1 MYLSLSKQIGI
12 VILLLAVASCSM
24 TGGQRSSEN
33 DWSKVPEVYIKALT
47 AAKGDDKEATIKFL
61 KQTISVAP
69 TFSPAYTNLG
79 LQELRAGQL
88 ELATENF
95 KKSIELTE
103 HNPVS
108 YHYLGVIAR
117 MQGEFEQALGMYRKA
132 IEQEPRYPAVYL
144 NAGILLDLYMY
155 DLPAALDYYQRYQDL
170 SRTSDDVVSKWI
182 IDLERRISQGDV
194 L

>member
-1 MYLSLSKQIGI
+1 MCLSLSKQIGI
-12 VILLLAVASCSM
+12 IILVLAVASCSM
-24 TGGQRSSEN
+24 TGGQRSSKN

-47 AAKGDDKEATIKFL
+47 AAKSDDREATVKLL
-61 KQTISVAP
+61 KQTISIAP
-69 TFSPAYTNLG
+69 AFSPAYTNLG

-88 ELATENF
+88 ELATANF

-117 MQGEFEQALGMYRKA
+117 MQGEFDQALYMYRKA

-155 DLPAALDYYQRYQDL
+155 DFPAALDYYQHYQKL
-170 SRTSDDVVSKWI
+170 SDARDTDVSKWI
-182 IDLERRISQGDV
+182 IDLKRRISKGDV
-194 L
+194 

>member
-12 VILLLAVASCSM
+12 IVLLLAVTSCSM

-33 DWSKVPEVYIKALT
+33 DWSKVPEVYIDALT
-47 AAKGDDKEATIKFL
+47 AAKSDDNEAAVKLL
-61 KQTISVAP
+61 KQTISIAP

-88 ELATENF
+88 ELAAENF

-117 MQGEFEQALGMYRKA
+117 MQGEFDQALDMYRKA

-155 DLPAALDYYQRYQDL
+155 DFPAALEYYQRYQEL
-170 SRTSDDVVSKWI
+170 SGARDGDVSKWI
-182 IDLERRISQGDV
+182 IDLKRRISKGDV
-194 L
+194 

>member
-12 VILLLAVASCSM
+12 IVLVLAVASCSM

-33 DWSKVPEVYIKALT
+33 DWSKVPEVYIQALT
-47 AAKGDDKEATIKFL
+47 AAKNDDKEATVKL
-61 KQTISVAP
+61 LRQTISVAP

-88 ELATENF
+88 ESATANF
-95 KKSIELTE
+95 KKSIELTA

-117 MQGEFEQALGMYRKA
+117 MRGEFDQALDMYRKS

-155 DLPAALDYYQRYQDL
+155 DFPAALDYYQRYQKL
-170 SRTSDDVVSKWI
+170 SGARDGEVSKWI
-182 IDLERRISQGDV
+182 IDLERRISKGDV
-194 L
+194 

>member
-12 VILLLAVASCSM
+12 IALVLASASCSM

-33 DWSKVPEVYIKALT
+33 DWSKVPEVYIQALT
-47 AAKGDDKEATIKFL
+47 AAKSDDKEATVRL
-61 KQTISVAP
+61 LEQTISVAP
-69 TFSPAYTNLG
+69 AFSPAYTNLG

-88 ELATENF
+88 ESATANF
-95 KKSIELTE
+95 KKSIELTD

-117 MQGEFEQALGMYRKA
+117 MQGEFDQALDMYRKA
-132 IEQEPRYPAVYL
+132 IDQEPRYPAVYL

-155 DLPAALDYYQRYQDL
+155 DLPAALEYYQRYQEL
-170 SRTSDDVVSKWI
+170 SGARGGDVSKWI
-182 IDLERRISQGDV
+182 IDLKRRISKGDV
-194 L
+194 

>member
-1 MYLSLSKQIGI
+1 MYLSLSKQIRI
-12 VILLLAVASCSM
+12 IALLLAVTSCSM
-24 TGGQRSSEN
+24 TGLQRSSEN
-33 DWSKVPEVYIKALT
+33 DWSKVPEVYIDALT
-47 AAKGDDKEATIKFL
+47 AAKSDDNEAAVKLFQ
-61 KQTISVAP
+61 QTISIAP

-88 ELATENF
+88 ESAAVNF

-117 MQGEFEQALGMYRKA
+117 MEGEFDQALDMYRKA

-155 DLPAALDYYQRYQDL
+155 DFPAALDYYQRYQEL
-170 SRTSDDVVSKWI
+170 SGARDGDVSKWI
-182 IDLERRISQGDV
+182 IDLKRRISKGDV
-194 L
+194 

>member
-12 VILLLAVASCSM
+12 IVLLLAVTSCSM

-33 DWSKVPEVYIKALT
+33 DWSKVPEVYIDALT
-47 AAKGDDKEATIKFL
+47 AAKSDDNEAAVKLL
-61 KQTISVAP
+61 KQTISIAP

-88 ELATENF
+88 ELAAVNF

-117 MQGEFEQALGMYRKA
+117 MQGEFDQALDMYRKA

-144 NAGILLDLYMY
+144 NTGILLDLYMY
-155 DLPAALDYYQRYQDL
+155 DFPAALEYYQRYQEL
-170 SRTSDDVVSKWI
+170 SGARDGDVSKWI
-182 IDLERRISQGDV
+182 IDLKRRISKGDV
-194 L
+194 

>member
-1 MYLSLSKQIGI
+1 
-12 VILLLAVASCSM
+12 M

-47 AAKGDDKEATIKFL
+47 AAKSDDKEAAVRLL

-88 ELATENF
+88 ESATANF
-95 KKSIELTE
+95 KKSIELTD

-117 MQGEFEQALGMYRKA
+117 MQGEFDQALDMYRKA
-132 IEQEPRYPAVYL
+132 IDQEPRYPAVYL

-155 DLPAALDYYQRYQDL
+155 DLPAALEYYQRYQEL
-170 SRTSDDVVSKWI
+170 SGARDGDVSKWI
-182 IDLERRISQGDV
+182 IDLKRRISKGDV
-194 L
+194 

>member
-1 MYLSLSKQIGI
+1 MYLSLSKQIGTI
-12 VILLLAVASCSM
+12 VLVFAVVSCSM
-24 TGGQRSSEN
+24 TGGQRSPEN
-33 DWSKVPEVYIKALT
+33 DWSKVPEVYIQALT
-47 AAKGDDKEATIKFL
+47 AAKNDDNESAVELL
-61 KQTISVAP
+61 KQTINVAP

-88 ELATENF
+88 KLATANF
-95 KKSIELTE
+95 KKSIEITE

-117 MQGEFEQALGMYRKA
+117 MQGEFDRALDMYRKS

-155 DLPAALDYYQRYQDL
+155 DFPAALDYYQRYQEL
-170 SRTSDDVVSKWI
+170 SGAREGDVSKWI
-182 IDLERRISQGDV
+182 IDLKRRISQGDV
-194 L
+194 

>member
-12 VILLLAVASCSM
+12 IVLVLAVTSCSM
-24 TGGQRSSEN
+24 MGGQRSSEN

-47 AAKGDDKEATIKFL
+47 AAKSDDKETAVKLL

-69 TFSPAYTNLG
+69 AFSPAYTNLG
-79 LQELRAGQL
+79 LQELQAGQL
-88 ELATENF
+88 ESATANF
-95 KKSIELTE
+95 KKSIELTD

-117 MQGEFEQALGMYRKA
+117 MQGEFDQALDMYRKS

-155 DLPAALDYYQRYQDL
+155 DLPSALDYYQRYQEL
-170 SRTSDDVVSKWI
+170 SGAKDGDVSNWI
-182 IDLERRISQGDV
+182 IDLKRRISKGDV
-194 L
+194 

>member
-1 MYLSLSKQIGI
+1 MYLLLSKQIGI
-12 VILLLAVASCSM
+12 IVMLLAVASCSM

-47 AAKGDDKEATIKFL
+47 AAKSDDKVAAVKLL

-88 ELATENF
+88 ELATANF
-95 KKSIELTE
+95 KKSIQITE

-117 MQGEFEQALGMYRKA
+117 MQGEFDQALGMYRKA

-155 DLPAALDYYQRYQDL
+155 DFPAALDYYQRYQEL
-170 SRTSDDVVSKWI
+170 SDAREGDVSKWI
-182 IDLERRISQGDV
+182 IDLKRRIAKGDV
-194 L
+194 